1 MYLATFS
8 LPNAPWVPWV
18 GTLILLLFLLC
29 LPRLLGIVYIPHTQ
43 VGIIEKIWSGK
54 GSLREGQIIA
64 RNGEAGFQARFLRG
78 GIHFGLYPWQ
88 YRIHKEPLV
97 VVAEG
102 KMAYV
107 YARDGIPL
115 EPTQTLG
122 KNVDSNHFQ
131 DAVKFLES
139 GGQRGRQRGILREGV
154 YAINLALFVVISD
167 ERVFSGPVRE
177 AAERYESWKA
187 QLASIRAF
195 DPVVIGSGLGGQGH
209 IRSNFGDGIASE
221 AGSRQP
227 QAVATPDFDP
237 NIDTIGVVSIQDG
250 PTIGSGEIIAPEVK
264 GPNGGRDHN
273 YFQDP
278 EAFLEL
284 GGRRGK
290 QLQVLTDG
298 TFFIN
303 RWFGTVEI
311 KAKTLIPIGYVGVVV
326 SYHGMAG
333 SDTTG
338 EAFRYG
344 EQVEAGHR
352 GVWRSALAPGKYALN
367 PYAVKV
373 ELVPTINFVLR
384 WISGQ
389 TEAHRY
395 DEDLT
400 SIDLITADGYEPR
413 LPLSLVLHIDYQKAP
428 SVVQRFGD
436 VKRLITQTLDPIL
449 TAYFRDVAQT
459 SHMLDLLTKR
469 EEIQKEATE
478 QLGERFR
485 KYDINVVAVLIGRP
499 ESREV
504 GPGQADPIET
514 LFDQLRMRRLA
525 DEQRATFIKQEE
537 AAQQQVMLNQ
547 ARAKAERQTELTQ
560 SAIAVDIAANRGQA
574 QFAEAEQLAKKQVTL
589 AQGEARAKELIGKGE
604 SSRIAQV
611 GLAEAAVTLQK
622 VGAYR
627 DPRLYALNVFADQ
640 FSKSVQPLVPNRL
653 FIGGAGGKAGEGPA
667 GGNVLETLLSLILSE
682 KAGINI
688 EESEKTSKPLEEFIR
703 QFTASASADGGR
715 QTKKTSATPETPS
728 AADTGK
734 RPT

>member
-1 MYLATFS
+1 MNNIVLALS
-8 LPNAPWVPWV
+8 LPENAPWIWALGGLAVV
-18 GTLILLLFLLC
+18 VLLLFI
-29 LPRLLGIVYIPHTQ
+29 PRLLGIVYIPHTQ
-43 VGIIEKIWSGK
+43 VGIIEKIWSSK
-54 GSLREGQIIA
+54 GSLRDGQIIA
-64 RNGEAGFQARFLRG
+64 RNGEAGYQAKFLRG

-88 YRIHKEPLV
+88 YRIHKESLV
-97 VVAEG
+97 SVAEG

-107 YARDGIPL
+107 YARDGVPL
-115 EPTQTLG
+115 EPIQTLG
-122 KNVDSNHFQ
+122 RTVDSNHFQ
-131 DAVKFLES
+131 DAVRFLES
-139 GGQRGRQRGILREGV
+139 QGQRGRQRGILREGV
-154 YAINLALFVVISD
+154 YAINLALFVVITE

-177 AAERYESWKA
+177 SSDRYESWKA
-187 QLASIRAF
+187 QLASMHAYNPVIIGAGQTHFRARPS
-195 DPVVIGSGLGGQGH
+195 DS
-209 IRSNFGDGIASE
+209 SASE
-221 AGSRQP
+221 AGAPPSLVDKVP
-227 QAVATPDFDP
+227 EFDP
-237 NIDTIGVVSIQDG
+237 NVDTIGVVSIQDG

-264 GPNGGRDHN
+264 AIGGRDHN

-284 GGRRGK
+284 GGKRGK

-326 SYHGMAG
+326 SYHGAAG
-333 SDTTG
+333 DDTTG
-338 EAFRYG
+338 ESFRYG

-389 TEAHRY
+389 SEAHRY

-469 EEIQKEATE
+469 EEIQAHATE
-478 QLGERFR
+478 ELGQRFQ

-504 GPGQADPIET
+504 AAGKSDPIET

-525 DEQRATFIKQEE
+525 DEQRATFAKQEE
-537 AAQQQVMLNQ
+537 AAQQQVALNE
-547 ARAKAERQTELTQ
+547 AKAKAERQTELTQ
-560 SAIAVDIAANRGQA
+560 SAIAVEIAKNRGQA
-574 QFAEAEQLAKKQVTL
+574 EFAEAEQLAK
-589 AQGEARAKELIGKGE
+589 
-604 SSRIAQV
+604 
-611 GLAEAAVTLQK
+611 
-622 VGAYR
+622 
-627 DPRLYALNVFADQ
+627 
-640 FSKSVQPLVPNRL
+640 NR
-653 FIGGAGGKAGEGPA
+653 
-667 GGNVLETLLSLILSE
+667 
-682 KAGINI
+682 
-688 EESEKTSKPLEEFIR
+688 
-703 QFTASASADGGR
+703 
-715 QTKKTSATPETPS
+715 
-728 AADTGK
+728 
-734 RPT
+734 

>member
-1 MYLATFS
+1 MNTIALVS
-8 LPNAPWVPWV
+8 LEAPWIIWAGVLAIV
-18 GTLILLLFLLC
+18 LLLFC
-29 LPRLLGIVYIPHTQ
+29 LPRLLGIVYIPYTH
-43 VGIIEKIWSGK
+43 VGIIEKIWSSK

-64 RNGEAGFQARFLRG
+64 RNGEAGLQARFLRG

-102 KMAYV
+102 KMAYI
-107 YARDGIPL
+107 YARDGVPL
-115 EPTQTLG
+115 EPVQTLG
-122 KNVDSNHFQ
+122 RNVDSNHFQ
-131 DAVKFLES
+131 DALRFLEAQ
-139 GGQRGRQRGILREGV
+139 GQRGRQRGILREGV
-154 YAINLALFVVISD
+154 YAINLGLFVVITED
-167 ERVFSGPVRE
+167 RVFSGPVRE
-177 AAERYESWKA
+177 TTDRYASWKA
-187 QLASIRAF
+187 QLASMRAF
-195 DPVVIGSGLGGQGH
+195 DPVVIGTGAGGQGGLRASSADFSPIDLNAPPA
-209 IRSNFGDGIASE
+209 IRKE
-221 AGSRQP
+221 
-227 QAVATPDFDP
+227 TPEFDP
-237 NIDTIGVVSIQDG
+237 NVDTIGVVSIQDG

-264 GPNGGRDHN
+264 AVAGRDHN

-278 EAFLEL
+278 EVFLEL

-326 SYHGMAG
+326 SYHGAPG
-333 SDTTG
+333 DDLTG
-338 EAFRYG
+338 ESFRYG
-344 EQVEAGHR
+344 EQVETGHR

-389 TEAHRY
+389 TEAHHY

-459 SHMLDLLTKR
+459 SNMLDLLTKR
-469 EEIQKEATE
+469 EEIQKRATDE
-478 QLGERFR
+478 LGARFTH
-485 KYDINVVAVLIGRP
+485 YDINVVAVLIGRP
-499 ESREV
+499 ESREIA
-504 GPGQADPIET
+504 PGQADPIET

-525 DEQRATFIKQEE
+525 DEQRVTYATQEE
-537 AAQQQVMLNQ
+537 AAKQQVALNQ
-547 ARAKAERQTELTQ
+547 AKAKAERQTELTQ
-560 SAIAVDIAANRGQA
+560 SAIAVEIAANRGQA
-574 QFAEAEQLAKKQVTL
+574 EFAEAEQLAKKQVTL
-589 AQGEARAKELIGKGE
+589 AEGEARSKELIGKGE

-640 FSKSVQPLVPNRL
+640 FSKSVQPLVPSRL
-653 FIGGAGGKAGEGPA
+653 FISNGGGRSGEDSGAGGGS
-667 GGNVLETLLSLILSE
+667 VLETLLTLILSE
-682 KAGINI
+682 KAGVNTR
-688 EESEKTSKPLEEFIR
+688 EDTASSKPLEDFIR
-703 QFTASASADGGR
+703 QFASHGNGDLSSKERPASAEKA
-715 QTKKTSATPETPS
+715 ETNS
-728 AADTGK
+728 
-734 RPT
+734 R

>member
-1 MYLATFS
+1 MITIAFS
-8 LPNAPWVPWV
+8 VPNAPWVLWLGGIAIV
-18 GTLILLLFLLC
+18 LFLLC
-29 LPRLLGIVYIPHTQ
+29 LPRLLGIIYIPHTQ

-64 RNGEAGFQARFLRG
+64 RNNEAGFQAKFLRG

-107 YARDGIPL
+107 YARDGVPL
-115 EPTQTLG
+115 EPIQTLG
-122 KNVDSNHFQ
+122 RNVESNHFQ
-131 DAVKFLES
+131 EALDFLERD
-139 GGQRGRQRGILREGV
+139 GQRGRQRGILREGV
-154 YAINLALFVVISD
+154 YAINLALFVVITE
-167 ERVFSGPVRE
+167 ERVFSGPVHE
-177 AAERYESWKA
+177 STDRYESWKA
-187 QLASIRAF
+187 QLAALRAF
-195 DPVVIGSGLGGQGH
+195 DPVVIGSGSVN
-209 IRSNFGDGIASE
+209 RFRADVGDTSASE
-221 AGSRQP
+221 AGSRP
-227 QAVATPDFDP
+227 SLAAASPDFNP
-237 NIDTIGVVSIQDG
+237 NVDTIGVVSIQDG

-264 GPNGGRDHN
+264 PVAGKDHN

-278 EAFLEL
+278 EAFLQL
-284 GGRRGK
+284 GGKRGK

-326 SYHGMAG
+326 SYHGAAG
-333 SDTTG
+333 DDTTG
-338 EAFRYG
+338 ESFRYG
-344 EQVEAGHR
+344 EQVETGHR
-352 GVWRSALAPGKYALN
+352 GVWRSALTPGKYALN

-389 TEAHRY
+389 TEAHHY

-469 EEIQKEATE
+469 EEIQKRATTE
-478 QLGERFR
+478 LGERF
-485 KYDINVVAVLIGRP
+485 KLYDINVVAVLIGRP
-499 ESREV
+499 ESRAIV
-504 GPGQADPIET
+504 AGQTDPIET

-525 DEQRATFIKQEE
+525 DEQRATFAKQEE
-537 AAQQQVMLNQ
+537 AAKQQVALNQ
-547 ARAKAERQTELTQ
+547 AKAKAERQTELTQ
-560 SAIAVDIAANRGQA
+560 SAIAVEIAANRGHA
-574 QFAEAEQLAKKQVTL
+574 QFAEAEQLAKKQVAL
-589 AQGEARAKELIGKGE
+589 AEGEARSKELIGKGE

-611 GLAEAAVTLQK
+611 GLAEAAVTMQK

-640 FSKSVQPLVPNRL
+640 FSKSVQPLVPSRL
-653 FIGGAGGKAGEGPA
+653 FISNTGDKTGEGQAGGS
-667 GGNVLETLLSLILSE
+667 VLETLLSLVLSE
-682 KAGINI
+682 KAGINVN
-688 EESEKTSKPLEEFIR
+688 ENASSKPLEEFIR
-703 QFTASASADGGR
+703 QFTGHRSSGNGDSL
-715 QTKKTSATPETPS
+715 KKGTSE
-728 AADTGK
+728 AADKTASGS
-734 RPT
+734 R

>member
-1 MYLATFS
+1 MNFIAVGFALQDV
-8 LPNAPWVPWV
+8 LHNPWLHGAALV
-18 GTLILLLFLLC
+18 LLLLC

-43 VGIIEKIWSGK
+43 VGIIEKIWSSR

-64 RNGEAGFQARFLRG
+64 RNGEAGFQAKFLRG

-115 EPTQTLG
+115 EPVQTLG
-122 KNVDSNHFQ
+122 RNVNSNHFQ
-131 DAVKFLES
+131 DALAFLEG

-154 YAINLALFVVISD
+154 YAINLALFVVITE
-167 ERVFSGPVRE
+167 ERVFSGPARE
-177 AAERYESWKA
+177 AGAPPS
-187 QLASIRAF
+187 LA
-195 DPVVIGSGLGGQGH
+195 
-209 IRSNFGDGIASE
+209 
-221 AGSRQP
+221 
-227 QAVATPDFDP
+227 TMPDFNP

-264 GPNGGRDHN
+264 AADRKDHN

-278 EAFLEL
+278 EAFLTL
-284 GGRRGK
+284 GGKRGK

-326 SYHGMAG
+326 SYHGAAG
-333 SDTTG
+333 DDTTG
-338 EAFRYG
+338 ESFRYG
-344 EQVEAGHR
+344 EQVEVGHR
-352 GVWRSALAPGKYALN
+352 GVWRSALTPGKYALN

-389 TEAHRY
+389 TEAHHY

-413 LPLSLVLHIDYQKAP
+413 LPLSLVLHIDYQTAP

-469 EEIQKEATE
+469 EEIQKHATE
-478 QLGERFR
+478 ELGERFKR
-485 KYDINVVAVLIGRP
+485 YDINVVAVLIGRP
-499 ESREV
+499 ESREIRA
-504 GPGQADPIET
+504 GQADPIET

-525 DEQRATFIKQEE
+525 DEQRAHYIKQEE
-537 AAQQQVMLNQ
+537 AAQQQVALNQ
-547 ARAKAERQTELTQ
+547 AKAKAERQTELTQ
-560 SAIAVDIAANRGQA
+560 SAIAVDIAKNRGQA
-574 QFAEAEQLAKKQVTL
+574 EFAEAEQLAKKQVTL

-611 GLAEAAVTLQK
+611 GLAEAAVTMQK

-640 FSKSVQPLVPNRL
+640 FSKSVQPLVPSRL
-653 FIGGAGGKAGEGPA
+653 FISNARGQDAETQGAGS
-667 GGNVLETLLSLILSE
+667 VLETLLSLILSE
-682 KAGINI
+682 KAGINVQ
-688 EESEKTSKPLEEFIR
+688 ENAASSKPLEEFIQ
-703 QFTASASADGGR
+703 QFTASRSKGNGDPL
-715 QTKKTSATPETPS
+715 KETGIS
-728 AADTGK
+728 AAEKTATRAG
-734 RPT
+734 

>member
-1 MYLATFS
+1 M
-8 LPNAPWVPWV
+8 
-18 GTLILLLFLLC
+18 
-29 LPRLLGIVYIPHTQ
+29 
-43 VGIIEKIWSGK
+43 EKIWSGK
-54 GSLREGQIIA
+54 GSLKEGQIIA

-88 YRIHKEPLV
+88 YRIHKELLV
-97 VVAEG
+97 VVGEG

-107 YARDGIPL
+107 YARDGVPL

-122 KNVDSNHFQ
+122 RNVGCNHFQ
-131 DAVKFLES
+131 DAIEFLES

-177 AAERYESWKA
+177 SSDRYESWKA
-187 QLASIRAF
+187 QLASIRAY
-195 DPVVIGSGLGGQGH
+195 DPVVIGSAAGGQS
-209 IRSNFGDGIASE
+209 RVRASVVDSSASE
-221 AGSRQP
+221 AGSKHP
-227 QAVATPDFDP
+227 QAVAVTDFDP
-237 NIDTIGVVSIQDG
+237 EIDTIGVVSIQDG
-250 PTIGSGEIIAPEVK
+250 PTIESGEIIAPEVK
-264 GPNGGRDHN
+264 ATEGAKDHN

-278 EAFLEL
+278 EAFLAL

-303 RWFGTVEI
+303 RWFGAVEI

-326 SYHGMAG
+326 SYYGGAG
-333 SDTTG
+333 SDCTG
-338 EAFRYG
+338 DTFRYG
-344 EQVEAGHR
+344 EQVEPGKR

-395 DEDLT
+395 DESLT

-449 TAYFRDVAQT
+449 TAYFRDVAQS

-469 EEIQKEATE
+469 EEIQRRATE
-478 QLGERFR
+478 ELGERFKR
-485 KYDINVVAVLIGRP
+485 YDINVVAVLIGRP
-499 ESREV
+499 ESRENV
-504 GPGQADPIET
+504 AAGQPDPIET

-525 DEQRATFIKQEE
+525 EEQRATFAKQEE
-537 AAQQQVMLNQ
+537 AAQQQVALNQ
-547 ARAKAERQTELTQ
+547 AKAKAERQTELTQ
-560 SAIAVDIAANRGQA
+560 SAIAIEIAKNRGQA
-574 QFAEAEQLAKKQVTL
+574 EFAEAEQLAKKQVTL
-589 AQGEARAKELIGKGE
+589 AEGAARAAELIGNGE

-611 GLAEAAVTLQK
+611 GLAAAAVTMHK

-640 FSKSVQPLVPNRL
+640 FSKSVQPLVPSRL
-653 FIGGAGGKAGEGPA
+653 FISNAGSKPGEVQGG

-682 KAGINI
+682 KAGINLQKNTA
-688 EESEKTSKPLEEFIR
+688 SSKPLETLIR
-703 QFTASASADGGR
+703 QFTGSGSAGNGDALKKASPADVEKAGGR
-715 QTKKTSATPETPS
+715 A
-728 AADTGK
+728 
-734 RPT
+734 

>member
-1 MYLATFS
+1 MTNIIALS
-8 LPNAPWVPWV
+8 LPETPWLMWIGGLAVLV
-18 GTLILLLFLLC
+18 LLFC
-29 LPRLLGIVYIPHTQ
+29 GPRLLGIVYIPHTQ
-43 VGIIEKIWSGK
+43 VGMIEKIWSSK

-64 RNGEAGFQARFLRG
+64 RNGEAGFQAKFLRG

-88 YRIHKEPLV
+88 YRIHKEALV

-115 EPTQTLG
+115 EPIQTLG
-122 KNVDSNHFQ
+122 RTVDSNHFQ
-131 DAVKFLES
+131 DATRFLEAQ
-139 GGQRGRQRGILREGV
+139 GQRGRQRAILREGV
-154 YAINLALFVVISD
+154 YAINLALFVVITED
-167 ERVFSGPVRE
+167 RVFSGPVKE
-177 AAERYESWKA
+177 SADRYESWKA
-187 QLASIRAF
+187 QLAGLRAF
-195 DPVVIGSGLGGQGH
+195 DPVVIGAGQSRFH
-209 IRSNFGDGIASE
+209 ANLADTSASE
-221 AGSRQP
+221 AGSP
-227 QAVATPDFDP
+227 PSLAAASPDFNP
-237 NIDTIGVVSIQDG
+237 STDTIGVVSIQDG

-264 GPNGGRDHN
+264 AIPGKDHN

-278 EAFLEL
+278 EAFLQL
-284 GGRRGK
+284 GGKRGK

-326 SYHGMAG
+326 SYHGAAG
-333 SDTTG
+333 DDTTG
-338 EAFRYG
+338 ESFRYG
-344 EQVEAGHR
+344 EQVEPGHR
-352 GVWRSALAPGKYALN
+352 GVWRSALTPGKYALN

-389 TEAHRY
+389 TEAHHY

-469 EEIQKEATE
+469 EEIQGRATDE
-478 QLGERFR
+478 LGERFKR
-485 KYDINVVAVLIGRP
+485 YDINVVAVLIGRP
-499 ESREV
+499 ESRAV
-504 GPGQADPIET
+504 AAGQADPIET

-525 DEQRATFIKQEE
+525 DEQRATYAKQEE
-537 AAQQQVMLNQ
+537 AAQQQVALNQ
-547 ARAKAERQTELTQ
+547 AKAKAERQTELTQ
-560 SAIAVDIAANRGQA
+560 SAIAVEIAPNRGQA
-574 QFAEAEQLAKKQVTL
+574 EFAEAEQLAKKQVTL
-589 AQGEARAKELIGKGE
+589 AEGEARSKELIGKGE

-627 DPRLYALNVFADQ
+627 DPRLYALNVFADR
-640 FSKSVQPLVPNRL
+640 FSQSVQPLVPSRL
-653 FIGGAGGKAGEGPA
+653 FISNAGGGGKPGESQQGS
-667 GGNVLETLLSLILSE
+667 GSVLETLLSLILSE

-688 EESEKTSKPLEEFIR
+688 QENAGASKSLEEFIR
-703 QFTASASADGGR
+703 RFTENHTA
-715 QTKKTSATPETPS
+715 PN
-728 AADTGK
+728 
-734 RPT
+734 

>member
-1 MYLATFS
+1 MNQLALS
-8 LPNAPWVPWV
+8 LPEAPWVLLV
-18 GTLILLLFLLC
+18 GGLAVLALLVC

-43 VGIIEKIWSGK
+43 VGIIEKIWSSK

-64 RNGEAGFQARFLRG
+64 RNAEAGFQARFLRG

-97 VVAEG
+97 VVGEG

-107 YARDGIPL
+107 YARDGVPL
-115 EPTQTLG
+115 EPIQTLG
-122 KNVDSNHFQ
+122 RTVDSNHFQ
-131 DAVKFLES
+131 DAVRFLES
-139 GGQRGRQRGILREGV
+139 QGQRGRQRGILREGV
-154 YAINLALFVVISD
+154 YAINLALFVVITED
-167 ERVFSGPVRE
+167 RVFSGPVKE
-177 AAERYESWKA
+177 SADRYESWKA
-187 QLASIRAF
+187 QLGALRAF
-195 DPVVIGSGLGGQGH
+195 DPVVIGAGQSRFHADLGDT
-209 IRSNFGDGIASE
+209 SASE
-221 AGSRQP
+221 AGSAP
-227 QAVATPDFDP
+227 SLAAAAPDFNP
-237 NIDTIGVVSIQDG
+237 STDTIGVVSIQDG

-264 GPNGGRDHN
+264 ATGGLDHN

-278 EAFLEL
+278 EAFLHL
-284 GGRRGK
+284 GGKRGK

-326 SYHGMAG
+326 SYHGAAG
-333 SDTTG
+333 DDTTG
-338 EAFRYG
+338 ESFRYG
-344 EQVEAGHR
+344 EQVEPGQR
-352 GVWRSALAPGKYALN
+352 GVWRSALTPGKYALN

-389 TEAHRY
+389 TEAHHY

-469 EEIQKEATE
+469 EEIQKHATE
-478 QLGERFR
+478 ELGTRFQR
-485 KYDINVVAVLIGRP
+485 YDINVVAVLIGRP
-499 ESREV
+499 ESREMAI
-504 GPGQADPIET
+504 PGKGDPIET

-525 DEQRATFIKQEE
+525 DEQRATYAKQQE
-537 AAQQQVMLNQ
+537 AAQQQIALNE
-547 ARAKAERQTELTQ
+547 AEAKAERQTELTQ
-560 SAIAVDIAANRGQA
+560 SAIAVEIAANRGQA
-574 QFAEAEQLAKKQVTL
+574 QFAEASQLAKKQIAL
-589 AQGEARAKELIGKGE
+589 AEGEARSKELIGKGE

-627 DPRLYALNVFADQ
+627 DPRLYALNVFADR
-640 FSKSVQPLVPNRL
+640 FSQSVQPLVPSRL
-653 FIGGAGGKAGEGPA
+653 FISSGTGNKNGEA
-667 GGNVLETLLSLILSE
+667 NGNGSVLETLLSLILSE
-682 KAGINI
+682 KAGINLQ
-688 EESEKTSKPLEEFIR
+688 ENAASSKPLEEFIR
-703 QFTASASADGGR
+703 QFTPSASTGNGDSTKKSASAE
-715 QTKKTSATPETPS
+715 KP
-728 AADTGK
+728 AA
-734 RPT
+734 R

>member
-1 MYLATFS
+1 MNLLLLLSDFQNPSWHTIAWAIA
-8 LPNAPWVPWV
+8 LI
-18 GTLILLLFLLC
+18 ILLFC
-29 LPRLLGIVYIPHTQ
+29 LPRLLGIVYIPHTH
-43 VGIIEKIWSGK
+43 VGVIEKIWSGK
-54 GSLREGQIIA
+54 GSLKEGQIIA

-97 VVAEG
+97 VVGEG

-107 YARDGIPL
+107 YARDGVPL

-122 KNVDSNHFQ
+122 RNVACNHFQ
-131 DAVKFLES
+131 DAIEFLES

-177 AAERYESWKA
+177 SSDRYESWKA
-187 QLASIRAF
+187 QLASIRAY
-195 DPVVIGSGLGGQGH
+195 DPVVIGSAAGGQS
-209 IRSNFGDGIASE
+209 RVRASVVDSSASE
-221 AGSRQP
+221 AGSKHP
-227 QAVATPDFDP
+227 QAVAVTDFDP
-237 NIDTIGVVSIQDG
+237 EIDTIGVVSIQDG
-250 PTIGSGEIIAPEVK
+250 PTIESGEIIAPEVK
-264 GPNGGRDHN
+264 ATEGAKDHN

-278 EAFLEL
+278 EAFLAL

-303 RWFGTVEI
+303 RWFGAVEI
-311 KAKTLIPIGYVGVVV
+311 KAKTLIPIGYFGVVV
-326 SYHGMAG
+326 SYYGRAG
-333 SDTTG
+333 SDCTG
-338 EAFRYG
+338 ETFRYG
-344 EQVEAGHR
+344 EQVEPGRR

-373 ELVPTINFVLR
+373 EPVPTINFVLR

-395 DEDLT
+395 DESLT

-449 TAYFRDVAQT
+449 TAYFRDVAQS

-469 EEIQKEATE
+469 EEIQKRATE
-478 QLGERFR
+478 ELGERF
-485 KYDINVVAVLIGRP
+485 KLYDINVVAVLIGRP
-499 ESREV
+499 ESRETKV
-504 GPGQADPIET
+504 GQPDPIET

-525 DEQRATFIKQEE
+525 DEQRATYAKQEE
-537 AAQQQVMLNQ
+537 AAQQQVALNQ
-547 ARAKAERQTELTQ
+547 AKAKAERQTELTQ
-560 SAIAVDIAANRGQA
+560 SAIAVEIAKNRGQA
-574 QFAEAEQLAKKQVTL
+574 QFAEEEQLAKKQITL

-622 VGAYR
+622 VSAFR

-640 FSKSVQPLVPNRL
+640 FSRSVQPLVPSRL
-653 FIGGAGGKAGEGPA
+653 FISNAGGTGAGEGQ
-667 GGNVLETLLSLILSE
+667 GGGSVLETLLNLILSE
-682 KAGINI
+682 KAGINLQ
-688 EESEKTSKPLEEFIR
+688 ENTGSSRPMEDFIR
-703 QFTASASADGGR
+703 QFTGSRSTGNGDPLKR
-715 QTKKTSATPETPS
+715 ETSA
-728 AADTGK
+728 AAERTAS
-734 RPT
+734 

>member
-1 MYLATFS
+1 MTNIALALSVPQAS
-8 LPNAPWVPWV
+8 LGVWGLGGLAIVV
-18 GTLILLLFLLC
+18 LLLC

-43 VGIIEKIWSGK
+43 VGIIEKIWSSK

-64 RNGEAGFQARFLRG
+64 RNGEAGYQARFLRG

-107 YARDGIPL
+107 YARDGVPL
-115 EPTQTLG
+115 EPIQTLG
-122 KNVDSNHFQ
+122 RTVDSNHFQ
-131 DAVKFLES
+131 DASRFLEAQ
-139 GGQRGRQRGILREGV
+139 GQRGRQRGILREGV
-154 YAINLALFVVISD
+154 YAINLALFVVITE

-177 AAERYESWKA
+177 SADRYESWKA
-187 QLASIRAF
+187 QLAAMRAF
-195 DPVVIGSGLGGQGH
+195 DPVVIGTGAGGQSH
-209 IRSNFGDGIASE
+209 IRAGITETGE
-221 AGSRQP
+221 AGSP
-227 QAVATPDFDP
+227 PSLAATTPDFNP
-237 NIDTIGVVSIQDG
+237 NVDTIGVVSIQDG
-250 PTIGSGEIIAPEVK
+250 PTIGSGEIIAPEAK
-264 GPNGGRDHN
+264 AIDGKDHN

-278 EAFLEL
+278 EAFLQL
-284 GGRRGK
+284 GGKRGK

-326 SYHGMAG
+326 SYHGAAG
-333 SDTTG
+333 DDTTG
-338 EAFRYG
+338 ETFRYG

-389 TEAHRY
+389 TEAHHY

-469 EEIQKEATE
+469 EEIQKRATE
-478 QLGERFR
+478 ELGERFKR
-485 KYDINVVAVLIGRP
+485 YDINVVAVLIGRP
-499 ESREV
+499 ESREIAA
-504 GPGQADPIET
+504 GTPDPIET

-525 DEQRATFIKQEE
+525 DEQRATYAKQEE
-537 AAQQQVMLNQ
+537 AAQQQVALNQ
-547 ARAKAERQTELTQ
+547 AKAKAERQTELTQ
-560 SAIAVDIAANRGQA
+560 SAIAVEIAKNRGQA
-574 QFAEAEQLAKKQVTL
+574 EFAEAEQLAKKQVTL
-589 AQGEARAKELIGKGE
+589 AEGEARAKELIGKGE

-622 VGAYR
+622 VSAFR

-640 FSKSVQPLVPNRL
+640 FSKSVQPLVPSRL
-653 FIGGAGGKAGEGPA
+653 FISNAAGTDEGQGGGS
-667 GGNVLETLLSLILSE
+667 VLETLLKLILSE
-682 KAGINI
+682 KAGINLQ
-688 EESEKTSKPLEEFIR
+688 ETTGSSKPMEDFIR
-703 QFTASASADGGR
+703 QFTGSR
-715 QTKKTSATPETPS
+715 S
-728 AADTGK
+728 AANGHPLK
-734 RPT
+734 REAYAAAEKTASR

>member
-1 MYLATFS
+1 MNIALALS
-8 LPNAPWVPWV
+8 LPEAAPWVWGLGGLALV
-18 GTLILLLFLLC
+18 VLLFC

-43 VGIIEKIWSGK
+43 VGIIEKIWSSK

-64 RNGEAGFQARFLRG
+64 RNGEAGFQAGFLRG
-78 GIHFGLYPWQ
+78 GIHFGFYPWQ

-97 VVAEG
+97 VIGEG

-107 YARDGIPL
+107 YARDGVPL
-115 EPTQTLG
+115 EPIQTLG
-122 KNVDSNHFQ
+122 RNVDSNHFQ
-131 DAVKFLES
+131 DAHRFFE
-139 GGQRGRQRGILREGV
+139 GHGQRGRQRGILREGV
-154 YAINLALFVVISD
+154 YAINLAVFVVITED
-167 ERVFSGPVRE
+167 RVFSGPVKE
-177 AAERYESWKA
+177 SADRYESWKA
-187 QLASIRAF
+187 QLASMRAF
-195 DPVVIGSGLGGQGH
+195 SPVVIGASAGGQSRLRGM
-209 IRSNFGDGIASE
+209 SETSASE
-221 AGSRQP
+221 GGAPPSL
-227 QAVATPDFDP
+227 AVANPEFDP
-237 NIDTIGVVSIQDG
+237 NVDTIGVVSIQDG

-264 GPNGGRDHN
+264 PTTEKDHN

-278 EAFLEL
+278 EAFLQL
-284 GGRRGK
+284 GGKRGK

-326 SYHGMAG
+326 SYHGAAG
-333 SDTTG
+333 DDTTG
-338 EAFRYG
+338 DSFRYG

-389 TEAHRY
+389 TEAHHY

-469 EEIQKEATE
+469 EEIQKQATE
-478 QLGERFR
+478 QLGERFKR
-485 KYDINVVAVLIGRP
+485 YDINVVAVLIGRP
-499 ESREV
+499 ESREAAA
-504 GPGQADPIET
+504 GKADPIET

-525 DEQRATFIKQEE
+525 DEQRATYARQQE
-537 AAQQQVMLNQ
+537 AAQQQVALNQ
-547 ARAKAERQTELTQ
+547 AQAKAERQTELTQ
-560 SAIAVDIAANRGQA
+560 SAIAVEIAANRGQA

-589 AQGEARAKELIGKGE
+589 AEGEARAKELIGRGE

-640 FSKSVQPLVPNRL
+640 FSKSVQPLVPSRL
-653 FIGGAGGKAGEGPA
+653 FISNTGGKPGEGQ
-667 GGNVLETLLSLILSE
+667 GGGSVLETLLSLILSE

-688 EESEKTSKPLEEFIR
+688 QETAGSSKPLEDFIR
-703 QFTASASADGGR
+703 QFTGGGSAGNSDPL
-715 QTKKTSATPETPS
+715 KKAPAATTEK
-728 AADTGK
+728 TGS
-734 RPT
+734 RSPTGS

>member
-1 MYLATFS
+1 MNIALIALS
-8 LPNAPWVPWV
+8 LPYAPFVLWLGSLAVLV
-18 GTLILLLFLLC
+18 FLFC

-43 VGIIEKIWSGK
+43 VGIIEKIWSSK

-97 VVAEG
+97 SVAEG

-107 YARDGIPL
+107 YARDGVPL
-115 EPTQTLG
+115 EPIQTLG
-122 KNVDSNHFQ
+122 RNVDSNHFQ
-131 DAVKFLES
+131 DAARFLDAQ
-139 GGQRGRQRGILREGV
+139 GQRGRQRGILREGV
-154 YAINLALFVVISD
+154 YAINLALFVIITE

-177 AAERYESWKA
+177 QANHYELWKA
-187 QLASIRAF
+187 QLISLHAF
-195 DPVVIGSGLGGQGH
+195 DPVVIGSGGQSH
-209 IRSNFGDGIASE
+209 FRGIVESSASE
-221 AGSRQP
+221 AGAPPSL
-227 QAVATPDFDP
+227 ATAMPDFNP
-237 NIDTIGVVSIQDG
+237 NVDTIGIVSIQDG

-264 GPNGGRDHN
+264 AIDGKDHN

-278 EAFLEL
+278 EAFLQL
-284 GGRRGK
+284 GGKRGK

-326 SYHGMAG
+326 SYHGAAG
-333 SDTTG
+333 DDTTG
-338 EAFRYG
+338 ESFRYG

-352 GVWRSALAPGKYALN
+352 GVWRSALTPGKYALN

-389 TEAHRY
+389 TEAHHY

-469 EEIQKEATE
+469 EEIQKRATE
-478 QLGERFR
+478 ELGARFTR
-485 KYDINVVAVLIGRP
+485 YDINVVAVLFGRP
-499 ESREV
+499 ESREIAA
-504 GPGQADPIET
+504 GQADPIET

-525 DEQRATFIKQEE
+525 DEQRATYAKQEE
-537 AAQQQVMLNQ
+537 AAQQQVALNE
-547 ARAKAERQTELTQ
+547 AKAKAERQTELTQ
-560 SAIAVDIAANRGQA
+560 SAIAVEIAKNRGQA
-574 QFAEAEQLAKKQVTL
+574 EFAEAEQLAKKQVTL
-589 AQGEARAKELIGKGE
+589 AEGEARSKELIGKGE

-640 FSKSVQPLVPNRL
+640 FSKSIQPLVPSRL
-653 FIGGAGGKAGEGPA
+653 FISNSHGAGKPGEVQGAGS
-667 GGNVLETLLSLILSE
+667 VLETLLSLILSE
-682 KAGINI
+682 KAGINV
-688 EESEKTSKPLEEFIR
+688 SENPASSKPLEDFIR
-703 QFTASASADGGR
+703 RFTSGAPNGEPLGARGQKSEKERS
-715 QTKKTSATPETPS
+715 
-728 AADTGK
+728 
-734 RPT
+734 

>member
-1 MYLATFS
+1 MNILALS
-8 LPNAPWVPWV
+8 LPEAPWVLGV
-18 GTLILLLFLLC
+18 GGIAIVILLLC

-43 VGIIEKIWSGK
+43 VGVIEKIWSGK

-64 RNGEAGFQARFLRG
+64 RNGEAGYQARFLRG

-97 VVAEG
+97 VVGEG

-107 YARDGIPL
+107 YARDGVPL
-115 EPTQTLG
+115 EPIQTLG
-122 KNVDSNHFQ
+122 RTVDSNHFQ
-131 DAVKFLES
+131 DAVRFLEAQ
-139 GGQRGRQRGILREGV
+139 GQRGRQRGILREGV
-154 YAINLALFVVISD
+154 YAINLALLVVITED
-167 ERVFSGPVRE
+167 RVFSGPVKE
-177 AAERYESWKA
+177 SADRYESWKA
-187 QLASIRAF
+187 QLAELRAF
-195 DPVVIGSGLGGQGH
+195 DPVVIGAGQSRFH
-209 IRSNFGDGIASE
+209 ANLADTSASE
-221 AGSRQP
+221 AGSAP
-227 QAVATPDFDP
+227 SLAAASPDFNP
-237 NIDTIGVVSIQDG
+237 STDTIGVVSIQDG

-264 GPNGGRDHN
+264 AIPGKDHN

-278 EAFLEL
+278 EAFLQL
-284 GGRRGK
+284 GGKRGK

-326 SYHGMAG
+326 SYHGAAG

-338 EAFRYG
+338 ESFRYG
-344 EQVEAGHR
+344 EQVEPGQR

-389 TEAHRY
+389 TEAHHY

-469 EEIQKEATE
+469 EEIQKHATE
-478 QLGERFR
+478 ELGARFQ

-499 ESREV
+499 ESREIAA
-504 GPGQADPIET
+504 GHADPIET

-525 DEQRATFIKQEE
+525 DEQRATYAKQQD
-537 AAQQQVMLNQ
+537 AAQQQIALNE
-547 ARAKAERQTELTQ
+547 AKAKAERQTELTQ
-560 SAIAVDIAANRGQA
+560 SAIAVEIAANRGEA

-589 AQGEARAKELIGKGE
+589 AEGEARSKELIGKGE

-627 DPRLYALNVFADQ
+627 DPRLYALNVFADR
-640 FSKSVQPLVPNRL
+640 FSQSVQPLVPSRL
-653 FIGGAGGKAGEGPA
+653 FISNAGNKPGEGQN
-667 GGNVLETLLSLILSE
+667 GGSV
-682 KAGINI
+682 
-688 EESEKTSKPLEEFIR
+688 
-703 QFTASASADGGR
+703 
-715 QTKKTSATPETPS
+715 
-728 AADTGK
+728 
-734 RPT
+734 

>member
-1 MYLATFS
+1 MNYLALT
-8 LPNAPWVPWV
+8 LPDAPWVPWV
-18 GTLILLLFLLC
+18 GGLVIIGLLFC

-43 VGIIEKIWSGK
+43 VGTIEKIWSSK

-64 RNGEAGFQARFLRG
+64 RNGEAGFQSRFLRG
-78 GIHFGLYPWQ
+78 GVHFGLYPWQ

-122 KNVDSNHFQ
+122 RNVNSNHFQ
-131 DAVKFLES
+131 DAVRFLES

-154 YAINLALFVVISD
+154 YAINLALFVVITD
-167 ERVFSGPVRE
+167 ERVFSGPVKE
-177 AAERYESWKA
+177 ATDRYESWKA
-187 QLASIRAF
+187 QLAAMRAF
-195 DPVVIGSGLGGQGH
+195 DPVVIGSCAGGMGAF
-209 IRSNFGDGIASE
+209 RGNYVDGSASE
-221 AGSRQP
+221 AGSSKP
-227 QAVATPDFDP
+227 LAVATPDFDP
-237 NIDTIGVVSIQDG
+237 TLDTIGVVSIQDG

-264 GPNGGRDHN
+264 VVDGKRDHN

-326 SYHGMAG
+326 SYHGVAG
-333 SDTTG
+333 TDTTG

-352 GVWRSALAPGKYALN
+352 GVWRTALAPGKYALN

-469 EEIQKEATE
+469 EEIQSRATDE
-478 QLGERFR
+478 LGERFK

-504 GPGQADPIET
+504 AAGKADPIET

-525 DEQRATFIKQEE
+525 DEQRATFSKQQE
-537 AAQQQVMLNQ
+537 AAQQQVALNEAQ
-547 ARAKAERQTELTQ
+547 ARAQRQAELTQ
-560 SAIAVDIAANRGQA
+560 SAIGIAIAANKGQA
-574 QFAEAEQLAKKQVTL
+574 EFAEAEQLAKKQVAL
-589 AQGEARAKELIGKGE
+589 AEGEARANELMGKGE

-611 GLAEAAVTLQK
+611 GLAEAAVTMQK

-627 DPRLYALNVFADQ
+627 DPRLYALNMFSEQFAH
-640 FSKSVQPLVPNRL
+640 SAQPLVPSRL
-653 FIGGAGGKAGEGPA
+653 FISGGGKDGEGQT
-667 GGNVLETLLSLILSE
+667 GGSVLETLLNLLLSE

-688 EESEKTSKPLEEFIR
+688 SANSAASRPLEDFIRKFTNGEPAEAARAESEP
-703 QFTASASADGGR
+703 APAH
-715 QTKKTSATPETPS
+715 
-728 AADTGK
+728 AAGK
-734 RPT
+734 RTSSA

>member
-1 MYLATFS
+1 MNDLALS
-8 LPNAPWVPWV
+8 LPEAPWVLGLGAFAV
-18 GTLILLLFLLC
+18 VVLLLC

-64 RNGEAGFQARFLRG
+64 RSGEAGFQARFLRG

-107 YARDGIPL
+107 YARDGVPL
-115 EPTQTLG
+115 EPIQTLG
-122 KNVDSNHFQ
+122 RSVDSNHFQ
-131 DAVKFLES
+131 DAFAFLEAQ
-139 GGQRGRQRGILREGV
+139 GQRGRQRGILREGV
-154 YAINLALFVVISD
+154 YAINLALFVVITE
-167 ERVFSGPVRE
+167 ERVFSGPVKE
-177 AAERYESWKA
+177 SADRYESWKA
-187 QLASIRAF
+187 QLAGLHAF
-195 DPVVIGSGLGGQGH
+195 DPIVIGAGQSRFTAH
-209 IRSNFGDGIASE
+209 LADTSASE
-221 AGSRQP
+221 AGSP
-227 QAVATPDFDP
+227 PSLAAASPDFNP
-237 NIDTIGVVSIQDG
+237 STDTIGVVSIQDG

-264 GPNGGRDHN
+264 ATPGLDHN

-278 EAFLEL
+278 EAFLAL
-284 GGRRGK
+284 GGKRGK

-326 SYHGMAG
+326 SYHGAAG

-338 EAFRYG
+338 ESFRYG
-344 EQVEAGHR
+344 EQVESGQR
-352 GVWRSALAPGKYALN
+352 GVWRSALTPGKYALN

-389 TEAHRY
+389 TEAHHY

-459 SHMLDLLTKR
+459 SHMLDLLTER
-469 EEIQKEATE
+469 EEIQRHATE
-478 QLGERFR
+478 ELGARFQ

-499 ESREV
+499 ESREIAA
-504 GPGQADPIET
+504 GQADPIET

-525 DEQRATFIKQEE
+525 DEQRATYAKQQE
-537 AAQQQVMLNQ
+537 AAQQQVALNE
-547 ARAKAERQTELTQ
+547 AKAKAERQTELTQ
-560 SAIAVDIAANRGQA
+560 SAIAVEIAANRGQA
-574 QFAEAEQLAKKQVTL
+574 EFAEAEQLAKKQVTL
-589 AQGEARAKELIGKGE
+589 AEGEARSKELIGKGE

-622 VGAYR
+622 VGAFR
-627 DPRLYALNVFADQ
+627 DPRLYALNVFADR
-640 FSKSVQPLVPNRL
+640 FSQSVQPLVPSRL
-653 FIGGAGGKAGEGPA
+653 FISNGAGSKPGEPQ
-667 GGNVLETLLSLILSE
+667 GNGSVLETLLSLILSE

-688 EESEKTSKPLEEFIR
+688 QENTTSSKPLEEFIR
-703 QFTASASADGGR
+703 KFTSSGGSGNGNPV
-715 QTKKTSATPETPS
+715 KSGVPEPAEKTVARSS
-728 AADTGK
+728 
-734 RPT
+734 

>member
-1 MYLATFS
+1 MNILALS
-8 LPNAPWVPWV
+8 LPEAPWVLWLGV
-18 GTLILLLFLLC
+18 LGTLVFLIC

-43 VGIIEKIWSGK
+43 VGIIEKIWSSR

-64 RNGEAGFQARFLRG
+64 RNGEAGYQARFLRG

-107 YARDGIPL
+107 YARDGVPL
-115 EPTQTLG
+115 EPVQTLG
-122 KNVDSNHFQ
+122 RTVDSNHFQ
-131 DAVKFLES
+131 DAIAFLERQ
-139 GGQRGRQRGILREGV
+139 GQRGRQRGILREGV
-154 YAINLALFVVISD
+154 YAINLALFVVITE

-177 AAERYESWKA
+177 SADRYESWKA
-187 QLASIRAF
+187 QLAGLRAF
-195 DPVVIGSGLGGQGH
+195 DPVVIGSGQSRFTAHLADT
-209 IRSNFGDGIASE
+209 SASE
-221 AGSRQP
+221 AGSP
-227 QAVATPDFDP
+227 PSLAAASPDFNP
-237 NIDTIGVVSIQDG
+237 NVDTIGVVSIQDG
-250 PTIGSGEIIAPEVK
+250 PTIGSGEIIAPEMK
-264 GPNGGRDHN
+264 ATGGRDHN

-278 EAFLEL
+278 EAFLHL
-284 GGRRGK
+284 GGKRGK

-326 SYHGMAG
+326 SYHGAAG
-333 SDTTG
+333 DDTTG
-338 EAFRYG
+338 ESFRYG
-344 EQVEAGHR
+344 EQVEPGQR
-352 GVWRSALAPGKYALN
+352 GVWRSALTPGKYALN

-389 TEAHRY
+389 TEAHHY

-469 EEIQKEATE
+469 EEIQRHATE
-478 QLGERFR
+478 ELGARFQ

-499 ESREV
+499 ESREIAS
-504 GPGQADPIET
+504 GHADPIET

-525 DEQRATFIKQEE
+525 DEQRATFAKQEE
-537 AAQQQVMLNQ
+537 AAQQQVALNE
-547 ARAKAERQTELTQ
+547 AKAKAERQTELTQ
-560 SAIAVDIAANRGQA
+560 SAIAVEIAANRGEA

-589 AQGEARAKELIGKGE
+589 AEGEARSKELIGKGE

-627 DPRLYALNVFADQ
+627 DPRLYALNVFADR
-640 FSKSVQPLVPNRL
+640 FSQSVQPLVPSRL
-653 FIGGAGGKAGEGPA
+653 FISNGAGTKPGETNANGS
-667 GGNVLETLLSLILSE
+667 VLETLLSLILSE

-688 EESEKTSKPLEEFIR
+688 QENTASSKPLEEFIR
-703 QFTASASADGGR
+703 QFTPSASTGNGEPTKKPASAE
-715 QTKKTSATPETPS
+715 KP
-728 AADTGK
+728 AAA
-734 RPT
+734 R